1 MNLVRGIYG
10 EIKRESVEPE
20 AMAQVRQMISNAA
33 AADKVDEHGSWD
45 FSAEFDRK
53 GRGQSLNWDLY
64 GIGYDV
70 HTGELLAVIQVRQF
84 ERRYKNGYANIRKNY
99 FLIGRNEDGTTFAH
113 AVSHAPIFAAIKKG
127 NDVVLA
133 TQNWIFGGSY
143 ADMVR
148 QGDLCLLPLSV
159 RPSGTKGQMRRVA
172 VLESSHR
179 LEATQIGWVE
189 DRLCAKNPHL
199 THLPGTHP
207 DVAAEGWCRIMVG
220 RRAEFWHFAAPTID

>member
-1 MNLVRGIYG
+1 MNRGTYG
-10 EIKRESVEPE
+10 EINRSEVD
-20 AMAQVRQMISNAA
+20 ADMLAQVRQMINNAA

-45 FSAEFDRK
+45 FRAEFDRR

-64 GIGYDV
+64 GVGYDV

-84 ERRYKNGYANIRKNY
+84 ERRYKNGYPNIRKNY

-113 AVSHAPIFAAIKKG
+113 AVSHAPIFAAIKKDK
-127 NDVVLA
+127 DVVLA
-133 TQNWIFGGSY
+133 VQNWIFGGSY

-148 QGDLCLLPLSV
+148 QGDLCLLPLTV
-159 RPSGTKGQMRRVA
+159 RPAGSKGQMRRTA
-172 VLESSHR
+172 ILEGSHR
-179 LEATQIGWVE
+179 LTATQVAEVDG
-189 DRLCAKNPHL
+189 RLYAKNPHL

-207 DVAAEGWCRIMVG
+207 DVEAGGWCRIMIG